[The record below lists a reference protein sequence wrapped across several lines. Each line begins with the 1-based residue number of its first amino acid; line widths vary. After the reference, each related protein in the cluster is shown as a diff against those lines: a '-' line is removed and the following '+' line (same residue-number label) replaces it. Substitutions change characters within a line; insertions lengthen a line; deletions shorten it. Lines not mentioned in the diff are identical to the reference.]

1 MLGFLIAYSYVVD
14 LGLPGKS
21 SPDSV
26 SMVSTVFLF
35 VLLPVLIM
43 LFVDSGR
50 RSRMQYGVTDRRIL
64 ILGEPQAGLKS
75 LPLGDAAAVRLSER
89 SGAEGTITF
98 TDSKLA
104 LELIDDVERVHGLLQ
119 EAQRAGSARGGTPS
133 LPPSPE
139 AALSTEARLQ
149 RHLGEGERLLWSG
162 RPGQGL
168 RLTRQSGLMLALAAF
183 QLPWAVRAWKRPI
196 DNFDL
201 YMALIPLSLALLGLL
216 TIVADRRL
224 QRRTHYG
231 VTDRRILIL
240 REPGRSWLD
249 RFASPEQQAGLTSLA
264 LRELD
269 DVDLRLRRN
278 GSGSIAFGRR
288 APRLERIEHAERVAG
303 LIEEAR
309 KGAQA

>member
-119 EAQRAGSARGGTPS
+119 EAQRAGSAIPVALGRESLEETHRQLRPVYGPDTPVVGAAW
-133 LPPSPE
+133 PPDHRCRPP
-139 AALSTEARLQ
+139 AATQDPLRRDRPAHPDPARA
-149 RHLGEGERLLWSG
+149 G
-162 RPGQGL
+162 
-168 RLTRQSGLMLALAAF
+168 
-183 QLPWAVRAWKRPI
+183 AV
-196 DNFDL
+196 
-201 YMALIPLSLALLGLL
+201 
-216 TIVADRRL
+216 VAR
-224 QRRTHYG
+224 
-231 VTDRRILIL
+231 
-240 REPGRSWLD
+240 
-249 RFASPEQQAGLTSLA
+249 PEQQAGLTSLA